1 MVKRLGIIG
10 YPIGHSI
17 SPVFQQAAL
26 DHFQLDASYTPW
38 EVAPEDLERFIN
50 DIRDP
55 DVIGIN
61 VTVPHKESVL
71 RLIDDIDDWALRAG
85 AVNTIVN
92 RDGRLVG
99 YNTDGIGFLRGLRHS
114 QDFNLNEKNILI
126 IGAGGSARGVV
137 LALSGE
143 PVGHVI
149 IANRTLS
156 RAQALVSLALE
167 LGLSAQAVSLDWQ
180 ELALAGVQSNL
191 IVNCT
196 SIGMAHTPEEKLSP
210 LLLHQIPPTCLVYDL
225 VYNPLETQLLREAT
239 RAGAAT
245 MNGIKMLVYQGAES
259 FELWFK
265 RPAPVQIMLSAADAA
280 ISKM

>member
-26 DHFQLDASYTPW
+26 DDSELDALYTSW
-38 EVAPEDLERFIN
+38 EIAPEDLEKFIN

-71 RLIDDIDDWALRAG
+71 RLLDDIDDWALRAG

-99 YNTDGIGFLRGLRHS
+99 YNTDGIGFLRGLRHN
-114 QDFNLNEKNILI
+114 QDFNLNGKTILI

-143 PVGHVI
+143 SVGHII
-149 IANRTLS
+149 IANRTLA
-156 RAQALVSLALE
+156 RAQVLVSLALE
-167 LGLSAQAVSLDWQ
+167 LGISAQAVSLDWQ
-180 ELALAGVQSNL
+180 ELALAGVQANL

-210 LLLHQIPPTCLVYDL
+210 LMLQQIPPTCLVYDL
-225 VYNPLETQLLREAT
+225 VYNPLETQLLREAA
-239 RAGAAT
+239 RAGADT
-245 MNGIKMLVYQGAES
+245 MNGIKMLVYQGAAS
-259 FELWFK
+259 FELWFE
-265 RPAPVQIMLSAADAA
+265 RQAPVQIMLSAADAA
-280 ISKM
+280 IK

>member
-26 DHFQLDASYTPW
+26 DDSELDASYASW
-38 EVAPEDLERFIN
+38 EIAPEDLEKFIN

-71 RLIDDIDDWALRAG
+71 RLLDDIDDWALRAG

-99 YNTDGIGFLRGLRHS
+99 YNTDGIGFLRGLRHN
-114 QDFNLNEKNILI
+114 QDFNLNGKTILI

-143 PVGHVI
+143 SVGHII
-149 IANRTLS
+149 IANRTLA
-156 RAQALVSLALE
+156 RAQVLVSLALE
-167 LGLSAQAVSLDWQ
+167 LGISAQAVSLDWQ
-180 ELALAGVQSNL
+180 ELALAGVQANL

-210 LLLHQIPPTCLVYDL
+210 LMLQQIPPTCLVYDL
-225 VYNPLETQLLREAT
+225 VYNPLETQLLREAA
-239 RAGAAT
+239 RAGADT
-245 MNGIKMLVYQGAES
+245 MNGIKMLVYQGAAS
-259 FELWFK
+259 FELWFE
-265 RPAPVQIMLSAADAA
+265 RQAPVQIMLSAADAA
-280 ISKM
+280 IK

>member
-114 QDFNLNEKNILI
+114 QDFNLNGKNILI
-126 IGAGGSARGVV
+126 IGAGGSARGVI

-143 PVGHVI
+143 SVGHII

>member
-1 MVKRLGIIG
+1 LVKRLGIIG

-26 DHFQLDASYTPW
+26 DDSELDALYTSW
-38 EVAPEDLERFIN
+38 EIAPEDLEKFIN

-71 RLIDDIDDWALRAG
+71 RLLDDIDDWALRAG

-99 YNTDGIGFLRGLRHS
+99 YNTDGIGFLRGLRHN
-114 QDFNLNEKNILI
+114 QDFNLNGKTILI

-143 PVGHVI
+143 SVGHII
-149 IANRTLS
+149 IANRTLA
-156 RAQALVSLALE
+156 RAQVLVSLALE
-167 LGLSAQAVSLDWQ
+167 LGISAQAVSLDWQ
-180 ELALAGVQSNL
+180 ELALAGVQANL

-210 LLLHQIPPTCLVYDL
+210 LMLQQIPPTCLVYDL
-225 VYNPLETQLLREAT
+225 VYNPLETQLLREAA
-239 RAGAAT
+239 RAGADT
-245 MNGIKMLVYQGAES
+245 MNGIKMLVYQGAAS
-259 FELWFK
+259 FELWFE
-265 RPAPVQIMLSAADAA
+265 RQAPVQIMLSAADAA
-280 ISKM
+280 IK

>member
-26 DHFQLDASYTPW
+26 DDSELDASYTSW
-38 EVAPEDLERFIN
+38 EIAPEDLEKFIN

-71 RLIDDIDDWALRAG
+71 RLLDDIDDWALRAG

-99 YNTDGIGFLRGLRHS
+99 YNTDGIGFLRGLRHN
-114 QDFNLNEKNILI
+114 QDFNLNGKTILI

-143 PVGHVI
+143 SVGHII
-149 IANRTLS
+149 IANRTLA
-156 RAQALVSLALE
+156 RAQVLVSLALE
-167 LGLSAQAVSLDWQ
+167 LGISAQAVSLDGQ
-180 ELALAGVQSNL
+180 ELALAGVQANL

-210 LLLHQIPPTCLVYDL
+210 LMLQQIPPTCLVYDL
-225 VYNPLETQLLREAT
+225 VYNPLETQLLREAA
-239 RAGAAT
+239 RAGADT
-245 MNGIKMLVYQGAES
+245 MNGIKMLVYQGAAS
-259 FELWFK
+259 FELWFE
-265 RPAPVQIMLSAADAA
+265 RQAPVQIMLSAADAA
-280 ISKM
+280 IK